1 MREQARQTICM
12 LMLSYVFLCCVM
24 PQHAGQGLAM
34 RDAEEGLWRSWYAS
48 LCRPMHVQY
57 LCIDMTWMLCIPM
70 MPECYVK
77 LWLSNLCS
85 VRTAYDLRML
95 WHPRIDRPMRPYVVL
110 CFSNLMNC
118 YDFTPMHMYAT
129 LGRPAVMQCYD
140 VWHYAKIFVHMLRYV
155 HRHLCNVMIQLICSP
170 MHAYAVQTLC
180 IDMMYCLCSSM
191 QHCENWFSYAAICGL
206 M

>member
-1 MREQARQTICM
+1 MRATSSAMQLLCRSMLAGDLPRNAGEGWPDHQYMREQARQTICM

-24 PQHAGQGLAM
+24 PKHAGQGLAM
-34 RDAEEGLWRSWYAS
+34 RDAEEGLWRQWYAS

-95 WHPRIDRPMRPYVVL
+95 WQPRIDRPMRLYANL

-118 YDFTPMHMYAT
+118 YDFTPMHTYAN
-129 LGRPAVMQCYD
+129 LGWPAVMQAYD
-140 VWHYAKIFVHMLRYV
+140 VWHYA
-155 HRHLCNVMIQLICSP
+155 
-170 MHAYAVQTLC
+170 
-180 IDMMYCLCSSM
+180 
-191 QHCENWFSYAAICGL
+191 
-206 M
+206 